1 MLELTVLVM
10 VKIANLNE
18 ISMSIPAS
26 VSNETNKKSEIINI
40 RIEMNILFI
49 SSIFKTESENLSF
62 VIQIFFG
69 CACEASS
76 FIENLNI
83 E

>member
-62 VIQIFFG
+62 VI
-69 CACEASS
+69 
-76 FIENLNI
+76 
-83 E
+83 